1 MSRAVSKL
9 IFMGVLPY
17 WVNSLGFVVI
27 IDDNDV
33 VFVLAD
39 VIASIVVVVGDA
51 PVVSVNGDVCIA
63 VVVEVV
69 VEVVVFVVVVV
80 VLGGGGGGDV
90 VVGFEVGA
98 LNAVAVDVIID
109 KVVYFIVISNV
120 VVFVDIFF
128 AVSKQD
134 IGEDWLSVI
143 FFAVSLAT

>member
-1 MSRAVSKL
+1 M
-9 IFMGVLPY
+9 
-17 WVNSLGFVVI
+17 
-27 IDDNDV
+27 
-33 VFVLAD
+33 
-39 VIASIVVVVGDA
+39 IASIVVVVGDA

-63 VVVEVV
+63 VVVEEVVEVV

-90 VVGFEVGA
+90 VVVFEVGA

-134 IGEDWLSVI
+134 IGED
-143 FFAVSLAT
+143 